1 MEKYC
6 EIGKN
11 QLKHNAWIPMLI
23 CAVMLILSPLV
34 LGIRNLNG
42 AQSAKVLETYVAL
55 IGIILFT
62 PVFLPEQ
69 NKDLRDLI
77 TSKYTK
83 IAEIYGVRI
92 FLGMV
97 TALLFVFIY
106 MMVMR
111 TGNCE
116 MELGKYFFG
125 TVAEIIAF
133 GGLGGF
139 AYSVSDNLII
149 GYMAPLMYYAAA
161 IGMGEKYLRKLYPFG
176 MVSDYQT
183 KYWLLAVGVV
193 LLVTGII
200 VRCRR
205 K

>member
-1 MEKYC
+1 
-6 EIGKN
+6 
-11 QLKHNAWIPMLI
+11 MLI

-42 AQSAKVLETYVAL
+42 VQSAKVLETYVAL

-125 TVAEIIAF
+125 TVAEIIVF
-133 GGLGGF
+133 GGLGVF
-139 AYSVSDNLII
+139 AYGVSDNLII

-183 KYWLLAVGVV
+183 KYWLLVVGVI
-193 LLVTGII
+193 LLAAGII

>member
-1 MEKYC
+1 
-6 EIGKN
+6 
-11 QLKHNAWIPMLI
+11 MLI

-55 IGIILFT
+55 IGVILFT

-92 FLGMV
+92 FLGMM
-97 TALLFVFIY
+97 TAFLLVFFY

-111 TGNCE
+111 AGNCE

-133 GGLGGF
+133 GGLGVFSYG
-139 AYSVSDNLII
+139 VSDNLII
-149 GYMAPLMYYAAA
+149 GYMVPLVYYAAA
-161 IGMGEKYLRKLYPFG
+161 IGVGEKYLGKLYPFA

-183 KYWLLAVGVV
+183 KYWLLAVGVI
-193 LLVTGII
+193 LLAAGGF
-200 VRCRR
+200 VRCRKR
-205 K
+205 

>member
-1 MEKYC
+1 
-6 EIGKN
+6 
-11 QLKHNAWIPMLI
+11 MLI

-83 IAEIYGVRI
+83 IAEIYRVRI
-92 FLGMV
+92 FLSMM
-97 TALLFVFIY
+97 TAFLLVFFY

-111 TGNCE
+111 AGNCE
-116 MELGKYFFG
+116 MEQWKYFFG
-125 TVAEIIAF
+125 TVVEIIAF
-133 GGLGGF
+133 GGLGVF
-139 AYSVSDNLII
+139 AYGVSDNLII